1 MNKTMKHFYT
11 LRKAAMLFL
20 LAGSLFTA
28 KAQMNTQITDYRNNL
43 AIGFNGGATFNSVTF
58 SPSIKQTMQQG
69 FVGGFTARYISEKYF
84 AMICGL
90 QIEANFSQ
98 RGWKEKI
105 EDGTGN
111 TYQRTLNYV
120 EIPFLAHLAFGAD
133 DRGARF
139 FINAGPQFSIFL
151 NDKEEY
157 GGLQPWDP
165 SHRPN
170 NVTHQYGKS
179 VENKFEYG
187 ITGGLGLEVRTG
199 IGNFLLEGRYYY
211 GLSDIYGNSKK
222 DYFSRSG
229 LSTIYGKVTYLFDLT
244 K

>member
-1 MNKTMKHFYT
+1 MKYLHIFRKT
-11 LRKAAMLFL
+11 AMMALFAGSFL
-20 LAGSLFTA
+20 LAE
-28 KAQMNTQITDYRNNL
+28 AQITQITDYRNNL
-43 AIGFNGGATFNSVTF
+43 AIGVNAGATFNNVTF
-58 SPSIKQTMQQG
+58 SPSIKQATHQG
-69 FVGGFTARYISEKYF
+69 LVGGFIARYISEKYF

-90 QIEANFSQ
+90 QVEANFSQ

-133 DRGARF
+133 NRGVRF
-139 FINAGPQFSIFL
+139 FINAGPQFSFFL
-151 NDKEEY
+151 DDKEEY
-157 GGLQPWDP
+157 GGDPWNP
-165 SHRPN
+165 NYRPN
-170 NVTHQYGKS
+170 NVNYQYGKA

-199 IGNFLLEGRYYY
+199 VGNFLVEGRYYY

-222 DYFSRSG
+222 DDFSRSG
-229 LSTIYGKVTYLFDLT
+229 LSTIYGKITYLFDLT

>member
-1 MNKTMKHFYT
+1 MKHPHI
-11 LRKAAMLFL
+11 LRKATLVATL
-20 LAGSLFTA
+20 LAGSFLSA
-28 KAQMNTQITDYRNNL
+28 EAQSMKITDYRNNL
-43 AIGFNGGATFNSVTF
+43 AIGFNAGATFNNVVF
-58 SPSIKQTMQQG
+58 SPSIKQGTHQG
-69 FVGGFTARYISEKYF
+69 LVGGFTARYISEKYF

-90 QIEANFSQ
+90 QVECNFSQ

-120 EIPFLAHLAFGAD
+120 EVPFLAHLAFGSD
-133 DRGARF
+133 NRGARF
-139 FINAGPQFSIFL
+139 FLNAGPQFSFFL
-151 NDKEEY
+151 SDKEEY
-157 GGLQPWDP
+157 GGEPWNP

-170 NVTHQYGKS
+170 NVVYQYGKA
-179 VENKFEYG
+179 VENEIEYG

-199 IGNFLLEGRYYY
+199 IGNFLIEGRYYY

-222 DYFSRSG
+222 DDFSRSG
-229 LSTIYGKVTYLFDLT
+229 LSVISGKVTYLFDLT